1 VSDAPKRQ
9 ASLAC
14 PRCER
19 IMREVT
25 RMPPTRSGDGLIAYE
40 CPACS
45 YVKSEIWPAQKSG
58 STGSEA

>member
-1 VSDAPKRQ
+1 
-9 ASLAC
+9 
-14 PRCER
+14 
-19 IMREVT
+19 
-25 RMPPTRSGDGLIAYE
+25 MPPTRSGDGLIAYE